1 MIMENSNELKA
12 IIYNSLLKEVFD
24 IISEDCRNQVIN
36 ILDEKM
42 ANYKELAMNTNMDI
56 EDVRIKYNIYSDL
69 KKLIWE
75 TKTLAYLLLVW
86 H

>member
-1 MIMENSNELKA
+1 MIMQNSNELKS

-24 IISEDCRNQVIN
+24 IISEDCRQQIVN

-42 ANYKELAMNTNMDI
+42 ANYKELGMQTNMDI
-56 EDVRIKYNIYSDL
+56 EDIRLKYSIYSDL

-75 TKTLAYLLLVW
+75 TKTLAYLLLV
-86 H
+86 

>member
-1 MIMENSNELKA
+1 MENSNELKA

-24 IISEDCRNQVIN
+24 IVSEDCRQQIVN

-56 EDVRIKYNIYSDL
+56 EDVRLKYGIYSDL
-69 KKLIWE
+69 KKLI
-75 TKTLAYLLLVW
+75 
-86 H
+86 

>member
-56 EDVRIKYNIYSDL
+56 EDVRLKYGIYSDL
-69 KKLIWE
+69 KKVIWK
-75 TKTLAYLLLVW
+75 TKMLA
-86 H
+86 

>member
-24 IISEDCRNQVIN
+24 IISEDCRQQIVN

-56 EDVRIKYNIYSDL
+56 EDVRLKYGIYSDL
-69 KKLIWE
+69 KKVI
-75 TKTLAYLLLVW
+75 
-86 H
+86 